1 MSSFF
6 RISHTNALPIFI
18 FVPDILVIIA
28 LWVKISLKSACGQEE
43 VVQLSNA
50 TRGFDCDTDG

>member
-1 MSSFF
+1 MTIFF
-6 RISHTNALPIFI
+6 RVSHTNDLRIFI

-28 LWVKISLKSACGQEE
+28 LRVKISLKSACGQEE

-50 TRGFDCDTDG
+50 TRGFDCDADG